1 MKKLFAI
8 FILFFATIF
17 SGCNR
22 PDNASEESSSSVK
35 ETMSQETEKEI
46 ETKVV
51 LGDVKE
57 LAQKEKVFSVD
68 ASEETENYVRWKNS
82 AASAQLDV
90 IGGWDNEVNCSIKY
104 ESAAGS
110 ISEIKLYVQ
119 LNRKLNTEFYE
130 ADINCDGS
138 NELVIVYTVAT
149 GTAATERGI
158 YVYDFKNDR
167 EIKPVGEDGVSFTAA
182 QESDIF
188 EYYKKWYDMG
198 ITEFSNIKDGAE
210 GRLPKELFKPY
221 LVDYNGQPAIKAEF
235 MRDAPEGR
243 KGISI
248 AVICYE
254 NGEFVVKEVWFQEI

>member
-1 MKKLFAI
+1 M
-8 FILFFATIF
+8 
-17 SGCNR
+17 
-22 PDNASEESSSSVK
+22 
-35 ETMSQETEKEI
+35 
-46 ETKVV
+46 
-51 LGDVKE
+51 
-57 LAQKEKVFSVD
+57 FSVD
-68 ASEETENYVRWKNS
+68 ASEETDNYVKWKNS

-158 YVYDFKNDR
+158 YVYDFKNGR

-188 EYYKKWYDMG
+188 QYYKKWYDMG

-221 LVDYNGQPAIKAEF
+221 LVDYYGQPAIKAEF
-235 MRDAPEGR
+235 MSDGPEDR